1 MDKILKVLKEQA
13 EKNDV
18 DMGLIEE
25 LHKIVFE
32 NQPKYKSCLKNLQA
46 ERDMM
51 RLVEEAIDRHIKKQ
65 SKK

>member
-25 LHKIVFE
+25 IHKIVFE
-32 NQPKYKSCLKNLQA
+32 NLPKYKSSLKNLEA
-46 ERDMM
+46 ERDMQ